1 MSPLSGR
8 FAAFALSLLLA
19 ACGGGGGASS
29 TATSPAPPVTTPPV
43 VTPPVTTPPVVTPPS
58 PYALWTA
65 PVGATPA
72 TGNYVYLQSD
82 GGDYIGAG
90 RSYSYS
96 DANAMLALSSSGLAV
111 NMNVQGNE
119 TWAGRFLLPR
129 GAGTL
134 QTGYYLDLM
143 GTPFADP
150 VVGGVEWSGE
160 GRGCNT
166 IKGWLA
172 IDKVTVNAGV
182 VEAIDLRFEQR
193 CEGGSTALHGQ
204 IHWSKAGVNNNLPL
218 GPQAIPASLWQPA
231 ASILPSSGNYVY
243 LESRPGDF
251 VGAGRSYLYTPS
263 NAMLS
268 MTAVTARVSM
278 RVAGDQNWTADFQGM
293 NSLGQ
298 LGVGLYAGLMRY
310 PFHNPVTGG
319 LDWSGDGRGCNKLD
333 GWFAVDK
340 ITYTGVNVTALDL
353 RFAQYCDGS
362 SSPLYGKVHWDAN
375 DASTL
380 PGPQTPPP
388 AGLWKPDASFVA
400 PSGNYVYLASQSGD
414 YIGQGR
420 TELLTSSTATITA
433 SGSPILFTINAGG
446 WQGDFVGMNSLTQL
460 TPGYYGDLQRY
471 PFHNVVK
478 GGLDWSGNGRGCN
491 QLAGWFVVDQVSYA
505 QGALSSIDLRFEQHC
520 DGSFAAQRGQ
530 IHWSH

>member
-1 MSPLSGR
+1 MTSLSR
-8 FAAFALSLLLA
+8 RSAAFALSLLLA
-19 ACGGGGGASS
+19 ACGGGGVASS
-29 TATSPAPPVTTPPV
+29 TATSPAPPVATPAV
-43 VTPPVTTPPVVTPPS
+43 VTPPPS
-58 PYALWTA
+58 YALWAA
-65 PVGATPA
+65 PAGVVPA

-82 GGDYIGAG
+82 SGDYIGAG
-90 RSYSYS
+90 RSYSYT
-96 DANAMLALSSSGLAV
+96 DANAMLALSGSGLAV

-119 TWAGRFLLPR
+119 TWSGRFLLPR

-143 GTPFADP
+143 RTPFADP

-166 IKGWLA
+166 VKGWLA
-172 IDKVTVNAGV
+172 IDKVTLNAGV
-182 VEAIDLRFEQR
+182 IESIDLRFEQR

-204 IHWSKAGVNNNLPL
+204 VHWTKAGVNNNLPL

-231 ASILPSSGNYVY
+231 PSILPSSGNYVY

-263 NAMLS
+263 NAMLA
-268 MTAVTARVSM
+268 MTTATARVSM

-298 LGVGLYAGLMRY
+298 LGVGLCPGLMRY

-340 ITYTGVNVTALDL
+340 ITYTGTNVTALDL

-362 SSPLYGKVHWDAN
+362 ASPLYGKVHWDAN
-375 DASTL
+375 DASTSL
-380 PGPQTPPP
+380 VPQNPPP

-400 PSGNYVYLASQSGD
+400 PAGNYVYLASQSGD

-420 TELLTSSTATITA
+420 TELLTSGTATITA

-446 WQGDFVGMNSLTQL
+446 WQGNFVGMNSLSQL

-471 PFHNVVK
+471 PFHNAVK

-505 QGALSSIDLRFEQHC
+505 QGALASIDLRFEQHC
-520 DGSFAAQRGQ
+520 EGSFAAQHGQ
-530 IHWSH
+530 IHWSK